1 MKVCLAINL
10 RKKLKIEYVFNS
22 VLKIQSMFRMFKARK
37 LREKLTIKNRKIQA
51 LMSKI
56 ILKSHFAKLC
66 YKIFA
71 NDYRNITKKSYL
83 KKNTIYSKL
92 LKRSSSSSPKKIPIT
107 KLPVRAK
114 SHRHAGTYVFEEI
127 EESEVVDQ
135 PVEDEDSQDEDSD
148 DGYKESVKET
158 HSKFHD
164 IDVLNSLLMIENLV
178 DMNVSVNRKSA

>member
-1 MKVCLAINL
+1 
-10 RKKLKIEYVFNS
+10 
-22 VLKIQSMFRMFKARK
+22 
-37 LREKLTIKNRKIQA
+37 
-51 LMSKI
+51 MSKI

-71 NDYRNITKKSYL
+71 NDYRNFTKNFKTQ
-83 KKNTIYSKL
+83 TIYSKF

-107 KLPVRAK
+107 KLPIRAK

-135 PVEDEDSQDEDSD
+135 PIEDEDSQDEDSD
-148 DGYKESVKET
+148 NDHKESVKET